1 MIVGSGLLAQGFSK
15 YRDRD
20 DIVIFASGVSNSAET
35 DLAAYAR
42 EQDLLQ
48 KYLHADGRC
57 LVYFSTC
64 SIFDPERQG
73 SHYAKHKLAMEA
85 LIATAAPRH
94 YIFRLPQVV
103 GNIGN
108 PNTLANFLYGRIK
121 AGERFKVWAN
131 APRALLDIEDVC
143 RICSY
148 VIDNEAIPGRI
159 MNVFPPFAVT
169 ALDLVRA
176 FEAILGRQGQYELV
190 PLGTAYH
197 VDTTDMAAIVAA
209 AGVEF
214 SNNYIEKI
222 LRKYYVHHG

>member
-15 YRDRD
+15 YSDRD

-35 DLAAYAR
+35 DLAAYSR
-42 EQDLLQ
+42 EQNLLEQ
-48 KYLHADGRC
+48 YLRGDDR
-57 LVYFSTC
+57 LFVYFSTC
-64 SIFDPERQG
+64 SIFDPERQA
-73 SHYAKHKLAMEA
+73 SHYTRHKLAMEA
-85 LIATAAPRH
+85 LIAATAPRH

-108 PNTLANFLYGRIK
+108 PNTLANFLYGKIK
-121 AGERFKVWAN
+121 AGESFKVWAK

-148 VIDNEAIPGRI
+148 VIDNDALPSGV

-176 FEAILGRQGQYELV
+176 IETILGLAGKYELV
-190 PLGTAYH
+190 PLGTPYH
-197 VDTTDMAAIVAA
+197 VDTTDMAAIVEA

-214 SNNYIEKI
+214 PNDYFEKI
-222 LRKYYVHHG
+222 LRKYYVAQD